1 MSNDGIVVIIAN
13 IDTSKK
19 KLVGDVNITT
29 RGFVYVQENLELIKK
44 LEDIATKV
52 ILDNTKT
59 HVLFSEIKSNI
70 ITELSSYIYDV
81 TGRKP
86 IITPVMIDIKK
97 D

>member
-1 MSNDGIVVIIAN
+1 MLEED
-13 IDTSKK
+13 KP
-19 KLVGDVNITT
+19 
-29 RGFVYVQENLELIKK
+29 NLELIKK